1 MSDKFTIYGDS
12 ATECQWFTSLN
23 YRLNSATCINLR
35 YRGQNPEEIERLIR
49 LSRPDII
56 LCKNAKPILVLEK
69 TSETGT
75 GHNHTQRFDRI
86 AVAAEEGVPFIFVHP
101 YDSIKHGEHQGVVK
115 LNLRILKAL
124 LILNS
129 IYKTPSIS
137 LKIPQDDTGELDFVN
152 KDKIIKKTLELFLE
166 NLEQGLDYDFSREL
180 CDMKEFYEKGCEKNP
195 RYLEPPASV
204 TIERTQTLFSNEE
217 SFHLNQKSES
227 VVYRIGDK
235 TKQARTDPFTGTAV
249 AYDYLYA
256 RDKNGLRKKNL
267 VARFVGSKNEAT
279 HSKKWFLHKYP
290 MNQSKLSTYYQ
301 IFDALIFHDG
311 IHVCDYS
318 PPINF
323 LDKQSSK
330 KFEFS
335 GQTFIGFTIEEEIYI
350 KFKDKM
356 LREGWI
362 LVAGEPPKG
371 TENRPVLEIK
381 PKKTKGSKNSIKPDA
396 VFLKTNKLL
405 IVEFKD
411 KFSKE
416 DETRMINL
424 IESEPLKVSLKEA
437 IEEKDSIKNQ
447 FSLPFDKYQIKTGL
461 VNNDHDSE
469 VSDKLVHYCLD
480 KNSEF
485 IQKN

>member
-1 MSDKFTIYGDS
+1 MSNKFTIYGDS
-12 ATECQWFTSLN
+12 ATECHWFSSLN
-23 YRLNSATCINLR
+23 YRLKSATCINIR
-35 YRGQNPEEIERLIR
+35 FRGQNPKEIEKLIR

-56 LCKNAKPILVLEK
+56 LCKNSKPVLVLEK
-69 TSETGT
+69 TSGTGT
-75 GHNHTQRFDRI
+75 GHNHIQRFDRI

-101 YDSIKHGEHQGVVK
+101 YGSIKHGKHQGIVG
-115 LNLRILKAL
+115 LNLRVLKAI

-129 IYKTPSIS
+129 VYKTPSIS
-137 LKIPQDDTGELDFVN
+137 LKIPQDDSGELDFIN
-152 KDKIIKKTLELFLE
+152 KDKLIKNTLGLFLK
-166 NLEQGLDYDFSREL
+166 NLEQGLDYDFSKEL
-180 CDMKEFYEKGCEKNP
+180 SEMKYFYKKGCDKAP
-195 RYLEPPASV
+195 RYLKPPDTV
-204 TIERTQTLFSNEE
+204 TTERTQTLFVKKE
-217 SFHLNQKSES
+217 SSFLGQKPES

-235 TKQARTDPFTGTAV
+235 TKRARTDPFTGAAV

-256 RDKNGLRKKNL
+256 RDENGVRKKNL
-267 VARFVGSKNEAT
+267 VAHFVGKDNEPT
-279 HSKKWFLHKYP
+279 HSKKWFLENYP
-290 MNQSKLSTYYQ
+290 MNQSKLSTYYG

-311 IHVCDYS
+311 VHICNYS
-318 PPINF
+318 PPIHF
-323 LDKQSSK
+323 SDKQSSK
-330 KFEFS
+330 KFKFIN
-335 GQTFIGFTIEEEIYI
+335 QTFIGFTKEEEIYL

-396 VFLKTNKLL
+396 VFLKTNELL

-411 KFSKE
+411 EFSKE

-424 IESEPLKVSLKEA
+424 IESKSLKDSLREA
-437 IEEKDSIKNQ
+437 IKEKGNIKDQ

-461 VNNDHDSE
+461 VNNDHDRE
-469 VSDKLVHYCLD
+469 VSGKLVHYCLD